1 MNVDPDTLGV
11 SFSDRIWHEGPPEP
25 YYFLFHMSDGRLQV
39 THFAEGPAEKRDSYN
54 FFFVGQDGRLIYR
67 EKSEQLLV
75 GPFGTVFGKITYFY
89 DKIYGGQPT
98 SLETAL
104 YYNDAAHETPKI
116 RPALPAGA
124 NRLDGISVVR
134 VLRGGPQYLVASANY
149 APDGRLESI
158 SVNGS
163 KDGDWVHSNY
173 VKPPDGSFGVGTMI
187 GDRPETRM
195 RFGLPAQFP
204 IGSYSRPIDSVFSPT
219 QYEIVLDAVNFHFNR
234 SRWVKQDVAAASGAV
249 ETRFLEFSFTHEDDA
264 LNRID
269 SMRAFG
275 RSGRVP

>member
-1 MNVDPDTLGV
+1 MNVDPDSLQV
-11 SFSDRIWHEGPPEP
+11 SFSDRIWREGPPEP

-39 THFAEGPAEKRDSYN
+39 SHFAGGPAAKRDSYD

-67 EKSEQLLV
+67 EKREQLLV
-75 GPFGTVFGKITYFY
+75 GPFGSVFGEITYFY

-98 SLETAL
+98 SLDTAL
-104 YYNDAAHETPKI
+104 YYNDAAHETPKTLS
-116 RPALPAGA
+116 ALPPGA
-124 NRLDGISVVR
+124 DRLDATSVVR

-149 APDGRLESI
+149 APDGRLQSI

-195 RFGLPAQFP
+195 RFGLPARFP
-204 IGSYSRPIDSVFSPT
+204 IDSYNRPSDSVFSPT

-234 SRWVKQDVAAASGAV
+234 SRWVKQDVTGASGVV
-249 ETRFLEFSFTHEDDA
+249 ETRFLEFSFTHEDGA
-264 LNRID
+264 LDRID

-275 RSGRVP
+275 RSVRVP